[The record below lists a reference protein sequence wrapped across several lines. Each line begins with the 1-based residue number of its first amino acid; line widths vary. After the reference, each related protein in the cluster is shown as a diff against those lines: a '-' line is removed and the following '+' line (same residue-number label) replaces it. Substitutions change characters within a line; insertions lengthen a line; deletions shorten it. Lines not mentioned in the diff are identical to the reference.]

1 MGKRIFYLLLLIVSL
16 VACSSQTDKPL
27 RVGTIPW
34 AGYEKLYLARD
45 LGYYDNAQIQL
56 KELASSTEVLHAFR
70 QGQLDAIAV
79 TLDEALRMA
88 ETHSDLKIVLIFNIS
103 NGADKLIVEPGIT
116 SLAELKNKRIAV
128 EQSGVGAYMLSQV
141 LRVAQLQSNEVI
153 IVPSTINQHF
163 LMLSNHQVEAVIS
176 FDPVAYQ
183 LQQQGYI
190 NLLDSSQLPGEIVDV
205 LLTRDSAVHQQRKS
219 IQQLLN
225 GYWQARQYM
234 TDNQQDALTRMAPR
248 LGVSNEEL
256 DHFYQNLI
264 LPEREHQQYIFSHQL
279 ENIIESMSGL
289 MTEAG
294 LLNNAVDSQQLL
306 YESMD

>member
-1 MGKRIFYLLLLIVSL
+1 
-16 VACSSQTDKPL
+16 
-27 RVGTIPW
+27 
-34 AGYEKLYLARD
+34 
-45 LGYYDNAQIQL
+45 
-56 KELASSTEVLHAFR
+56 
-70 QGQLDAIAV
+70 
-79 TLDEALRMA
+79 
-88 ETHSDLKIVLIFNIS
+88 
-103 NGADKLIVEPGIT
+103 
-116 SLAELKNKRIAV
+116 
-128 EQSGVGAYMLSQV
+128 MLSQV

-153 IVPSTINQHF
+153 IVTSNINQHF

-205 LLTRDSAVHQQRKS
+205 LLTRDSAVNQQRKS

-248 LGVSNEEL
+248 LDVSNEEL

>member
-1 MGKRIFYLLLLIVSL
+1 
-16 VACSSQTDKPL
+16 
-27 RVGTIPW
+27 
-34 AGYEKLYLARD
+34 
-45 LGYYDNAQIQL
+45 
-56 KELASSTEVLHAFR
+56 
-70 QGQLDAIAV
+70 
-79 TLDEALRMA
+79 MA